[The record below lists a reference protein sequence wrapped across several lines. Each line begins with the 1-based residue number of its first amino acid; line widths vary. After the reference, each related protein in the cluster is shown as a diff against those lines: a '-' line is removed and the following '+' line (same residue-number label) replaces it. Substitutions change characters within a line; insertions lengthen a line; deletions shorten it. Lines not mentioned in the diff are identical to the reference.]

1 MASVEFNYEGK
12 SIIIQCN
19 NYDTLDKIIQQY
31 ITKSQVAPN
40 SVSFLYNGDL
50 ITNKYLT
57 FDQLSN
63 SYDKSRNKMNVLVTN
78 SISKSSLEF
87 KFEVAEGADES
98 MKDFAKMAILLAI
111 QEYPDDYPKQCN
123 LISKKFFSQYGGIWS
138 CIKYKA
144 GLGGY
149 NIFYYDYLMRIL
161 YGDYK
166 FIILKSMNEEFTEI

>member
-78 SISKSSLEF
+78 SISKSPLDF
-87 KFEVAEGADES
+87 KIERSIGADES
-98 MKDFAKMAILLAI
+98 MKDFAKMTILFAL
-111 QEYPDDYPKQCN
+111 QKYPDDNPEQCV
-123 LISKKFFSQYGGIWS
+123 LIQIKFEEQYGGYWFCS
-138 CIKYKA
+138 KFKV
-144 GLGGY
+144 GLGGIAFHRGNY
-149 NIFYYDYLMRIL
+149 FISII
-161 YGDYK
+161 YGDFKYSIFNFEK
-166 FIILKSMNEEFTEI
+166 DE

>member
-57 FDQLSN
+57 FHQLSN

-78 SISKSSLEF
+78 SISKSSL
-87 KFEVAEGADES
+87 
-98 MKDFAKMAILLAI
+98 
-111 QEYPDDYPKQCN
+111 
-123 LISKKFFSQYGGIWS
+123 
-138 CIKYKA
+138 
-144 GLGGY
+144 
-149 NIFYYDYLMRIL
+149 
-161 YGDYK
+161 
-166 FIILKSMNEEFTEI
+166 